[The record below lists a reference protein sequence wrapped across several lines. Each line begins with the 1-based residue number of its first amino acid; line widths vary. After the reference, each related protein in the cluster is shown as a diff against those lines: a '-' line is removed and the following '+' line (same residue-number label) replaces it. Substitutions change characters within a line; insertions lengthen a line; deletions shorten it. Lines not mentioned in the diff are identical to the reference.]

1 MSAERTFAAMLAMAL
16 TTLPLLSGCDMPGRP
31 RPGPEVPRPETI
43 TSFDTLYGENCAG
56 CHGKNGDNG
65 AATNLANPLYQALID
80 DASLRDVIAN
90 GEKGTL
96 MPGFSVRSGGML
108 SDAQID
114 AIVQRMRARWKKG
127 NASGGDVLPP
137 YKAEH
142 SGDATKGQAVYA
154 AACARCHGDSHNPGT
169 AGSILDGSFLALINE
184 QTVRTTIIAG
194 RPDIG
199 EPDWR
204 NHIPGRAMTDDE
216 ITDVSA
222 WLIAQKPPTP
232 GQPYPNAKPITQLP
246 GEARQQATKANE
258 PTKPTKP

>member
-1 MSAERTFAAMLAMAL
+1 MNARSMIAGGLGLVVPFLI
-16 TTLPLLSGCDMPGRP
+16 GCDLPGRP
-31 RPGPEVPRPETI
+31 PAGPEVPRPEMVK
-43 TSFDTLYGENCAG
+43 SFDTLYGENCAG

-65 AATNLANPLYQALID
+65 SATNLANPEYQALID

-96 MPGFSVRSGGML
+96 MPGFAAKSGGPL
-108 SDAQID
+108 SGEQVD
-114 AIVQRMRARWKKG
+114 AIVQGMRARWKKD
-127 NASGGDVLPP
+127 DVLGGQNPPP
-137 YKAEH
+137 YKAAH
-142 SGDATKGQAVYA
+142 PGDASKGQAVYA
-154 AACARCHGDSHNPGT
+154 AACARCHGNDAQHGGS

-216 ITDVSA
+216 ITNVSA
-222 WLIAQKPPTP
+222 WLIAQRPATP
-232 GQPYPNAKPITQLP
+232 GQPYPNAQPTSELP
-246 GEARQQATKANE
+246 GEAQPKATQGNRPSKAS
-258 PTKPTKP
+258 KP

>member
-1 MSAERTFAAMLAMAL
+1 MSAERMFAGMLALA
-16 TTLPLLSGCDMPGRP
+16 LPLLSGCDMPGRP
-31 RPGPEVPRPETI
+31 QPGPEVPRPETV

-65 AATNLANPLYQALID
+65 SAANLSNPLYQALID

-96 MPGFSVRSGGML
+96 MPGFSVKSGGPL
-108 SDAQID
+108 TDAQID
-114 AIVQRMRARWKKG
+114 AIVQGMRARWRKE
-127 NASGGDVLPP
+127 NAAGGDAMPP
-137 YKAEH
+137 YKAAH
-142 SGDATKGQAVYA
+142 PGDVTKGQAVYA
-154 AACARCHGDSHNPGT
+154 AACARCHGDLHNPGT
-169 AGSILDGSFLALINE
+169 AGSILDGSFLDLINE

-204 NHIPGRAMTDDE
+204 NHISGRAMTDDE

-222 WLIAQKPPTP
+222 WLIAQRPATP
-232 GQPYPNAKPITQLP
+232 GQPYPNAKPVAQLP
-246 GEARQQATKANE
+246 GQTQPLGTEGR
-258 PTKPTKP
+258 PSKPAKR